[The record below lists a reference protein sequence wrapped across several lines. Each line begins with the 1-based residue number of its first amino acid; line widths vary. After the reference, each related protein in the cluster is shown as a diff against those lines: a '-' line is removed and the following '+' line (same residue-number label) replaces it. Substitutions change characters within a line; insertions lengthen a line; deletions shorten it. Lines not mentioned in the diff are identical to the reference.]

1 MKHWCMIYSIE
12 SKIEFATDPKCCFI
26 FESRY
31 TVYIYTQ
38 TYIFRYIYIYIDG
51 YTYKYCIAFLIKFS
65 WKYMFF
71 AWSFPIP
78 HTNILAGWSGC
89 NSVSVWDEPLRNGYR
104 FCAMCE
110 GDRVGVAAWSNEI
123 SIQKVCGIGLKHQL
137 ALDSNDPITWRL

>member
-1 MKHWCMIYSIE
+1 MVVKLYMLLVRLIMHTGLNMSFFDIQSRINETLMYDSIE

-38 TYIFRYIYIYIDG
+38 TYIFRYIYIDG

-78 HTNILAGWSGC
+78 HTNILAG
-89 NSVSVWDEPLRNGYR
+89 
-104 FCAMCE
+104 
-110 GDRVGVAAWSNEI
+110 
-123 SIQKVCGIGLKHQL
+123 
-137 ALDSNDPITWRL
+137 